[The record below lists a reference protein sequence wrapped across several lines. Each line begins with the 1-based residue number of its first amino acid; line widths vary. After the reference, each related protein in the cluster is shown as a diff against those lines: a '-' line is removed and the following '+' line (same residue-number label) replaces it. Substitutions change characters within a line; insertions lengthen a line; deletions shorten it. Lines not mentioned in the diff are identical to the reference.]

1 MSKGGAGG
9 HFRRGE
15 PRAWWG
21 RAKKEVGHL
30 VVKNEWFEGCCDA
43 GDVIDAEE
51 CIISI
56 TTGSQSVVAAT
67 LRVPVGLKRALPMWW
82 GSGQEREKTAAG
94 KR

>member
-1 MSKGGAGG
+1 MSKGGVGRGWSRGG
-9 HFRRGE
+9 QFRRGE

-43 GDVIDAEE
+43 GDVTDGEE

-56 TTGSQSVVAAT
+56 T
-67 LRVPVGLKRALPMWW
+67 R
-82 GSGQEREKTAAG
+82 GSGGHG
-94 KR
+94 KRTGCSCG